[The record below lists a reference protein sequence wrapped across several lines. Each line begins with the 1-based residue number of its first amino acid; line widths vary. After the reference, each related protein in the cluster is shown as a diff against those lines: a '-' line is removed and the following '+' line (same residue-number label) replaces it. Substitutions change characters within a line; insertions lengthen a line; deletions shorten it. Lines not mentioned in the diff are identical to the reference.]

1 MSLRQIRYRVG
12 CEPLA
17 AAGDAVSS
25 VLREGAMGN
34 PVALARSLTT
44 IICAPS
50 VIASM
55 SGMDVGDAAT
65 FAPTASETP

>member
-1 MSLRQIRYRVG
+1 
-12 CEPLA
+12 
-17 AAGDAVSS
+17 
-25 VLREGAMGN
+25 MGN